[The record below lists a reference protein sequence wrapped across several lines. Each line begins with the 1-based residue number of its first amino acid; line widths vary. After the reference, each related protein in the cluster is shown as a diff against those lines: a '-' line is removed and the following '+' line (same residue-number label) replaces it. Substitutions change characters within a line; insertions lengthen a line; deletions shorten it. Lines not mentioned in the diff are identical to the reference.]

1 MNRILADVGG
11 ENGVGHGQ
19 GRALDPAAPSAC
31 SDRGI
36 HVLGG
41 ENGLV
46 LDPISLPQAPPELRG
61 RRVVLREGKPSDID
75 DRLAFPIAPE
85 DEDMFGGSWR
95 REWRGELRHTRENL
109 EALAAAPGPPGHVD
123 WAVEHARRS
132 IGWAGLRIDSG
143 NHRASYTVGIFDP
156 MLRGRGLGRE
166 ITTLVVE
173 WAFHELGLHRV
184 ELEVLTSNAPAIRCY
199 EAVGFRYEG
208 VRLDFELYP
217 DGWRDFLSMA
227 LLETDPRPPPAG
239 PSDRPARNA

>member
-1 MNRILADVGG
+1 
-11 ENGVGHGQ
+11 
-19 GRALDPAAPSAC
+19 
-31 SDRGI
+31 
-36 HVLGG
+36 
-41 ENGLV
+41 
-46 LDPISLPQAPPELRG
+46 
-61 RRVVLREGKPSDID
+61 
-75 DRLAFPIAPE
+75 
-85 DEDMFGGSWR
+85 
-95 REWRGELRHTRENL
+95 
-109 EALAAAPGPPGHVD
+109 
-123 WAVEHARRS
+123 
-132 IGWAGLRIDSG
+132 
-143 NHRASYTVGIFDP
+143 